1 MRHWSFRDWVAYL
14 CLLLGAMI
22 LAADTGLR
30 VAPEL
35 AQHLPLIGS
44 PLWGFAPFAFGSVS
58 CRISFTTSR

>member
-22 LAADTGLR
+22 SAADTGLR

-44 PLWGFAPFAFGSVS
+44 PLWGFALLLWDLCHVE
-58 CRISFTTSR
+58 SRTQ